1 LPMLSKARSASR
13 TDTRLT
19 PSLST
24 NSRSGGSLSPG
35 SIPDSLMSPFNWAR
49 TDS

>member
-1 LPMLSKARSASR
+1 MLSSALKASR

-19 PSLST
+19 PSFST
-24 NSRSGGSLSPG
+24 SSRSGGSLSPG
-35 SIPDSLMSPFNWAR
+35 SIPLSEMSALSCAN